1 MKFNRMLTFEEA
13 KTIYTKYLKKEES
26 VMDLANR
33 LGISVDEFSGLSHLL
48 NYFGYSVDIVLVNN
62 EYIIKR

>member
-33 LGISVDEFSGLSHLL
+33 LGISVDEVYGLSHLL
-48 NYFGYSVDIVLVNN
+48 NYFGYSLLTKTIST
-62 EYIIKR
+62 EYPK